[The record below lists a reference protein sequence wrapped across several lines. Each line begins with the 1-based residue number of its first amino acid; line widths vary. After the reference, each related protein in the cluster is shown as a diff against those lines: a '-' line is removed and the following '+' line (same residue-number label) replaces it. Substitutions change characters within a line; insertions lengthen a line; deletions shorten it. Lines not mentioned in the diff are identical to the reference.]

1 VIFAVVV
8 VGLTRVSGNW
18 TFRSPT
24 WTAGGVSR
32 STVDVAVVV
41 VVAGVAAATLGCLE
55 ADGSKGAEAVGGLAT
70 PVKTT
75 ERRFEELLPKLL
87 MRLKKR
93 LVRLPLGSS
102 VEMIDAEPG
111 RTSSL
116 AGTGPGVAALER
128 PKDLR
133 RSECRER
140 WSGEG
145 GLVGMGGRKA

>member
-1 VIFAVVV
+1 MV

-32 STVDVAVVV
+32 STAGVAVAVV
-41 VVAGVAAATLGCLE
+41 ATAATLGCLE
-55 ADGSKGAEAVGGLAT
+55 MDGSVGVGAVGGLAT
-70 PVKTT
+70 PGKTT
-75 ERRFEELLPKLL
+75 ERRLEELFPKLL
-87 MRLKKR
+87 IRLKKR

-111 RTSSL
+111 RTSSF

-133 RSECRER
+133 RSECKER
-140 WSGEG
+140 WSGDG
-145 GLVGMGGRKA
+145 GLVGATGIGGRKA

>member
-1 VIFAVVV
+1 MISFLWDWGEGGWW
-8 VGLTRVSGNW
+8 GLTRVSGNW
-18 TFRSPT
+18 TLRSPT

-32 STVDVAVVV
+32 STVGVAVVATAASLGRLETGGSV
-41 VVAGVAAATLGCLE
+41 GAGA
-55 ADGSKGAEAVGGLAT
+55 GLAT
-70 PVKTT
+70 TGETT

-102 VEMIDAEPG
+102 AEMIDAAEPE

-116 AGTGPGVAALER
+116 AGTGPGVETLER

-133 RSECRER
+133 RSECRDR
-140 WSGEG
+140 
-145 GLVGMGGRKA
+145 

>member
-1 VIFAVVV
+1 MAR
-8 VGLTRVSGNW
+8 LTRVSGNW
-18 TFRSPT
+18 TFKSPT

-32 STVDVAVVV
+32 STAGV
-41 VVAGVAAATLGCLE
+41 VVAVAAVAVATLGRLE
-55 ADGSKGAEAVGGLAT
+55 MDGSAGAGAVAGLAT
-70 PVKTT
+70 PGKTT
-75 ERRFEELLPKLL
+75 ERRLEELFPKLL
-87 MRLKKR
+87 IRLKKR

-111 RTSSL
+111 RTSSF

-140 WSGEG
+140 WSGDG
-145 GLVGMGGRKA
+145 GLVGATGIGGRKA

>member
-1 VIFAVVV
+1 MIFAVVV

-18 TFRSPT
+18 TFKSPA

-32 STVDVAVVV
+32 STVAVVVVV

>member
-1 VIFAVVV
+1 MR
-8 VGLTRVSGNW
+8 LTRVSGNW

-32 STVDVAVVV
+32 STTGVEV
-41 VVAGVAAATLGCLE
+41 VVATVAAATLGCLE
-55 ADGSKGAEAVGGLAT
+55 VDGSVGVGAVGGLAT
-70 PVKTT
+70 PGKTT
-75 ERRFEELLPKLL
+75 ERRLEELFPKLL

-102 VEMIDAEPG
+102 VDIIDAEPG
-111 RTSSL
+111 RASSF

-140 WSGEG
+140 WSGDG
-145 GLVGMGGRKA
+145 GLVGATGMGGRKA

>member
-1 VIFAVVV
+1 M
-8 VGLTRVSGNW
+8 
-18 TFRSPT
+18 
-24 WTAGGVSR
+24 SR
-32 STVDVAVVV
+32 STVGVAVVATAASLGRLEMGGSLGAGV
-41 VVAGVAAATLGCLE
+41 VVGW
-55 ADGSKGAEAVGGLAT
+55 LAT
-70 PVKTT
+70 TGETT

-102 VEMIDAEPG
+102 VEMIDAAEPE

-116 AGTGPGVAALER
+116 AGTGPGVEALER

-140 WSGEG
+140 WSGDG
-145 GLVGMGGRKA
+145 GLVGAVGIGGRKA

>member
-1 VIFAVVV
+1 V

-32 STVDVAVVV
+32 STTAAAAGAVVV
-41 VVAGVAAATLGCLE
+41 AATLGRLE
-55 ADGSKGAEAVGGLAT
+55 ADGSDGVGAAGGLTT
-70 PVKTT
+70 PAGKTT
-75 ERRFEELLPKLL
+75 ERRLEELFPKLL
-87 MRLKKR
+87 IRLKKR

-102 VEMIDAEPG
+102 VEMIDGEPG
-111 RTSSL
+111 RTSSF
-116 AGTGPGVAALER
+116 AGVGPGVEALER

-140 WSGEG
+140 WSGDG
-145 GLVGMGGRKA
+145 GFDGTVGIGGRKA

>member
-1 VIFAVVV
+1 M
-8 VGLTRVSGNW
+8 GLTRVSGNW

-32 STVDVAVVV
+32 SAVAEVVVAVVV
-41 VVAGVAAATLGCLE
+41 GVAAATLGCLE
-55 ADGSKGAEAVGGLAT
+55 ADGSNGAEAVAGL
-70 PVKTT
+70 VKTT

-140 WSGEG
+140 WSGDG
-145 GLVGMGGRKA
+145 GLVGAVGIGGRKA